1 MSASEHAEQFDL
13 LVIGAGIAGAS
24 AALSAA
30 RALRGTRRVLLVDHS
45 TWPREKVCGC
55 CLGSRGI
62 ASLQRLGFD
71 AHSRPAD
78 YTALVRVRVTAR
90 GGASFDLPHAGGLVV
105 NRSVLDS
112 ALVSAAVDAGAT
124 FRARCAA
131 RVVGRS
137 GDAWRVRL
145 GSRVCLARAV
155 IVADGL
161 AGRSLADLPGFTPRV
176 ERGSLMGAGIQAP
189 AFAAPPDVAPVGTV
203 LLAHGVGG
211 YVGLVR
217 TVNGSIDV
225 AAAIRPQRVRSLGG
239 PIGAMQ
245 RLLDDARVRV
255 ALDPDLCP
263 RGTSLLT
270 RRRDTIGGPGLI
282 IAGDA
287 AGYVEPFTGEGM
299 TWAALAGE
307 QAGALAAHAICGD
320 TSMLE
325 SLGNAWSHWYR
336 HELKPM
342 QSTCRSIRLLLH
354 TPGMLRGVA
363 NIAMRSRAVNR
374 LLAQISTRVT
384 GGIPVRVASMTPQL
398 LHAASLSPTT
408 PTSGSST

>member
-1 MSASEHAEQFDL
+1 MSASAHSEQVDL

-62 ASLQRLGFD
+62 DSLQRLGFD
-71 AHSRPAD
+71 LRSRPAD
-78 YTALVRVRVTAR
+78 YAALVRIRVNAR

-105 NRSVLDS
+105 TRSVLDS

-131 RVVGRS
+131 SIVGRS
-137 GDAWRVRL
+137 GDAWQVRL
-145 GSRVCLARAV
+145 GSSVCLARAV

-161 AGRSLADLPGFTPRV
+161 AGRSLADLPGFAPRV
-176 ERGSLMGAGIQAP
+176 ERGSLMGAGIHAP

-211 YVGLVR
+211 YVGVVR
-217 TVNGSIDV
+217 MVNGSIDI
-225 AAAIRPQRVRSLGG
+225 AAALCPKRVRSLGG

-245 RLLDDARVRV
+245 RLLDEARVRI
-255 ALDPDLCP
+255 ALDPDLRP

-270 RRRDTIGGPGLI
+270 RRRDTLGGPGLI

-299 TWAALAGE
+299 TWAALSGE

-320 TSMLE
+320 VSMLE
-325 SLGNAWSHWYR
+325 SLGTAWSHWYR
-336 HELKPM
+336 HKLIPM

-363 NIAMRSRAVNR
+363 NIAMRSRVVNR

-384 GGIPVRVASMTPQL
+384 GDIPIRVASMTPQL
-398 LHAASLSPTT
+398 LHAASLLPTT
-408 PTSGSST
+408 ATSGSQT